1 MAVLSESRR
10 NPETKPAQLM
20 LGTSLLPEIREL
32 IEQRNFSALQRIF
45 NDWLPV
51 DLAELISELPE
62 NEQAVLFRLLPKD
75 LATETFEYLDFDSQ
89 QNLLTALTKKHVTHI
104 LNSMSA
110 DDRTA
115 LLEELPGTVVQE
127 LLKLL
132 SFKEFK
138 IAKTLL
144 AYGEG
149 SVGRLMSPDYLSVK
163 KDWDINQVLDHIRT
177 YGHESETLNVIYV
190 VDDNGKLKG
199 ELLARTLLLSTPEK
213 TVSEII
219 AEEKIITLTASQD
232 QADALEAF
240 KRYDSVAL
248 PVVDS
253 NGYLIGV
260 VTVDDMLDVA
270 EEEETEDIQK
280 FGGIEALEEPYIDLP
295 IPQLIKKRAVWL
307 VILFVGEMLTASAM
321 AFFQDEM
328 AKAIVLATFIPLI
341 MSSGGNSGSQAAS
354 LIIRSLSLGEITIR
368 DWWKVMRRELI
379 SGLALGCI
387 LGAIGV
393 FRVLIWA
400 SVLGHLNTQWL
411 YISFTIGLSLIGI
424 VMFGTLT
431 GSMLPLLLKRLGLDP
446 AVSSAPF
453 VATLVDV
460 TGIVIYFS
468 VASLLLGGILL

>member
-1 MAVLSESRR
+1 MI
-10 NPETKPAQLM
+10 
-20 LGTSLLPEIREL
+20 GTPLLPEIREL

-45 NDWLPV
+45 QDWLPV
-51 DLAELISELPE
+51 DLAELISDLPE
-62 NEQAVLFRLLPKD
+62 EEQAILFRLQPKD

-89 QNLLTALTKKHVTHI
+89 QNLLKALTKKHVSHI

-115 LLEELPGTVVQE
+115 LLEELPGPVAQE
-127 LLKLL
+127 VLKLL

-144 AYGEG
+144 AYPEG
-149 SVGRLMSPDYLSVK
+149 SVGRLMSPDFLSIM
-163 KDWDINQVLDHIRT
+163 KDWEINQVLDYIRT

-190 VDDNGKLKG
+190 VDDAGKLNG
-199 ELLARTLLLSTPEK
+199 ELSARDLLLSLPDKKVE
-213 TVSEII
+213 EII
-219 AEEKIITLTASQD
+219 EEEKIVTLTASQV
-232 QADALEAF
+232 QKDALDAF
-240 KRYDSVAL
+240 KRYDRVAL

-260 VTVDDMLDVA
+260 VTIDDMLDVA

-280 FGGIEALEEPYIDLP
+280 FGGIEALEEPYMDLP
-295 IPQLIKKRAVWL
+295 ILQLVKKRAVWL
-307 VILFVGEMLTASAM
+307 VILFLGEMLTASAM
-321 AFFQDEM
+321 AFYEDELG
-328 AKAIVLATFIPLI
+328 KAIVLATFIPLI
-341 MSSGGNSGSQAAS
+341 ISSGGNSGSQAAS
-354 LIIRSLSLGEITIR
+354 LIIRSLSIGEITLR
-368 DWWKVMRRELI
+368 DWWAIMRREVL

-387 LGAIGV
+387 LGV
-393 FRVLIWA
+393 
-400 SVLGHLNTQWL
+400 
-411 YISFTIGLSLIGI
+411 IGI
-424 VMFGTLT
+424 VRVIGWAMIFGHFTMQWAYIALTIGISLLGIVLIGTLS
-431 GSMLPLLLKRLGLDP
+431 GSMLPLLLKRIGFDP

>member
-1 MAVLSESRR
+1 MI
-10 NPETKPAQLM
+10 
-20 LGTSLLPEIREL
+20 GTPLLPEIREL
-32 IEQRNFSALQRIF
+32 IERRNFSALQRIF
-45 NDWLPV
+45 NDWLPA
-51 DLAELISELPE
+51 DLAELISDLPE
-62 NEQAVLFRLLPKD
+62 NEQAILFRLLPKGV
-75 LATETFEYLDFDSQ
+75 ATDTFEYLELDAQ
-89 QNLLTALTKKHVTHI
+89 QNLLEALTQKDVTHI

-144 AYGEG
+144 AYAED

-163 KDWDINQVLDHIRT
+163 RDWEITRVLEYIRT

-190 VDDNGKLKG
+190 VDDHGKLKG
-199 ELLARTLLLSTPEK
+199 ELMARELLLSSPDRK
-213 TVSEII
+213 VRDIISED
-219 AEEKIITLTASQD
+219 KIVTLTATQD
-232 QADALEAF
+232 QKDALDAF
-240 KRYDSVAL
+240 KRYDAVAL

-253 NGYLIGV
+253 NGYLIGI

-280 FGGIEALEEPYIDLP
+280 FGAIEAFEEPYIDLP
-295 IPQLIKKRAVWL
+295 VPQLIKKRAVWL
-307 VILFVGEMLTASAM
+307 IVLFIGEMLTASAM
-321 AFFQDEM
+321 AFFEEEL

-341 MSSGGNSGSQAAS
+341 ISSGGNSGSQAAT
-354 LIIRSLSLGEITIR
+354 LIIRSLSLGEITIK
-368 DWWKVMRRELI
+368 DWWKVMHREIL
-379 SGLALGCI
+379 SGMALGGI
-387 LGAIGV
+387 LGVIGV
-393 FRVLIWA
+393 LRVVVWA
-400 SVLGHLNTQWL
+400 SIFGQLTLQWTFIAL
-411 YISFTIGLSLIGI
+411 TVGISLIGI
-424 VMFGTLT
+424 VLFGTLC
-431 GSMLPLLLKRLGLDP
+431 GSMLPLLLKHWGLDP
-446 AVSSAPF
+446 ATSSAPF

>member
-1 MAVLSESRR
+1 
-10 NPETKPAQLM
+10 M

-51 DLAELISELPE
+51 DLAELISDLPE

-89 QNLLTALTKKHVTHI
+89 QNLLTALTKKHVTQI

-115 LLEELPGTVVQE
+115 LLEELPGTVAQE

-144 AYGEG
+144 AYAEG

-163 KDWDINQVLDHIRT
+163 KDWDINLVLDYIRT
-177 YGHESETLNVIYV
+177 HGHESETLNVIYV

-199 ELLARTLLLSTPEK
+199 ELLARALLLSPPEK
-213 TVSEII
+213 KVSEII

-240 KRYDSVAL
+240 KRYDSIAL

-368 DWWKVMRRELI
+368 DWWKVMRRELV

-393 FRVLIWA
+393 LRVLIWA

-424 VMFGTLT
+424 VLFGTLT

>member
-1 MAVLSESRR
+1 MI
-10 NPETKPAQLM
+10 
-20 LGTSLLPEIREL
+20 GTSLLPEIREL

-51 DLAELISELPE
+51 DLAELISDLPE
-62 NEQAVLFRLLPKD
+62 NEQAILFRLLPKN

-144 AYGEG
+144 AYAEG

-163 KDWDINQVLDHIRT
+163 KDWDINLVLDYIRT

-199 ELLARTLLLSTPEK
+199 ELLARALLLSPPDK
-213 TVSEII
+213 KVSEII

-280 FGGIEALEEPYIDLP
+280 FGGIEALEDPYIDLP

-321 AFFQDEM
+321 AYFEDEM
-328 AKAIVLATFIPLI
+328 ARAIVLATFIPLI
-341 MSSGGNSGSQAAS
+341 ISSGGNSGSQAAS
-354 LIIRSLSLGEITIR
+354 LIIRSLSLGEITIS
-368 DWWKVMRRELI
+368 DWWKVMRRELA
-379 SGLALGCI
+379 SGLALGLI
-387 LGAIGV
+387 LGIIGA
-393 FRVLIWA
+393 FRVILWSMA
-400 SVLGHLNTQWL
+400 FNKYSTQTL
-411 YISFTIGLSLIGI
+411 YIAATIGISLVGI

-468 VASLLLGGILL
+468 VASLILGGILL

>member
-1 MAVLSESRR
+1 MI
-10 NPETKPAQLM
+10 
-20 LGTSLLPEIREL
+20 GTPLLPEIREL

-51 DLAELISELPE
+51 DLAELISDLPE
-62 NEQAVLFRLLPKD
+62 NEQAVLFRLLPKG

-144 AYGEG
+144 AYAEG

-177 YGHESETLNVIYV
+177 FGHDSETLNVIYV
-190 VDDNGKLKG
+190 VDDIGKLKG
-199 ELLARTLLLSTPEK
+199 ELLARTLLLSAPEK

-219 AEEKIITLTASQD
+219 AEDKLITLTASQD

-321 AFFQDEM
+321 AFFEDEM

-368 DWWKVMRRELI
+368 DWWKVMRRELV

-387 LGAIGV
+387 LGTIGV
-393 FRVLIWA
+393 FRVIIWA
-400 SVLGHLNTQWL
+400 SVLGHLDTKWL
-411 YISFTIGLSLIGI
+411 YIGFTIGISLVGI

>member
-1 MAVLSESRR
+1 
-10 NPETKPAQLM
+10 M

-51 DLAELISELPE
+51 DLAELISDLPE

-89 QNLLTALTKKHVTHI
+89 QNLLTALTKKHVTQI

-115 LLEELPGTVVQE
+115 LLEELPSTVVQE

-144 AYGEG
+144 AYAEG

-163 KDWDINQVLDHIRT
+163 KDWDINQVLDYIRT

-199 ELLARTLLLSTPEK
+199 ELLARALLLSPPEK
-213 TVSEII
+213 KVSEII

-240 KRYDSVAL
+240 KRYDSIAL

-280 FGGIEALEEPYIDLP
+280 FGGIEALEDPYIDLP

-321 AFFQDEM
+321 AYFEDEM
-328 AKAIVLATFIPLI
+328 ARAIVLATFIPLI
-341 MSSGGNSGSQAAS
+341 ISSGGNSGSQAAS
-354 LIIRSLSLGEITIR
+354 LIIRSLSLGEITIS
-368 DWWKVMRRELI
+368 DWWKVMRRELA
-379 SGLALGCI
+379 SGLALGFI
-387 LGAIGV
+387 LGTIGA
-393 FRVLIWA
+393 FRVILWSMA
-400 SVLGHLNTQWL
+400 FGKYSTQTL
-411 YISFTIGLSLIGI
+411 YVAATIGISLVGI
-424 VMFGTLT
+424 VLFGTLT

-468 VASLLLGGILL
+468 VASLILGGILL

>member
-1 MAVLSESRR
+1 MIPV
-10 NPETKPAQLM
+10 M
-20 LGTSLLPEIREL
+20 IGTPLLPEIREL
-32 IEQRNFSALQRIF
+32 IERRNFSALQRIF

-51 DLAELISELPE
+51 DLAELISDLPE
-62 NEQAVLFRLLPKD
+62 NEQAILFRLLPKD
-75 LATETFEYLDFDSQ
+75 VATETFEYLDLDAQ
-89 QNLLTALTKKHVTHI
+89 ENLLTALTQKDVSHI

-115 LLEELPGTVVQE
+115 LLEELPGTVAQE

-144 AYGEG
+144 AYAED

-163 KDWDINQVLDHIRT
+163 KDWNINQVLEYIRT

-190 VDDNGKLKG
+190 VDDHGKLKG
-199 ELLARTLLLSTPEK
+199 ELMARELLLSSPDSK
-213 TVSEII
+213 VRDIVSED
-219 AEEKIITLTASQD
+219 KIITLTATQD
-232 QADALEAF
+232 QTDALEAF
-240 KRYDSVAL
+240 KRYDTVAL

-253 NGYLIGV
+253 NGYLIGL

-280 FGGIEALEEPYIDLP
+280 FGGVEAFEEPYIDLP

-307 VILFVGEMLTASAM
+307 VVLFIGEMLTASAM
-321 AFFQDEM
+321 AFFQDEL

-341 MSSGGNSGSQAAS
+341 ISSGGNSGSQAAT
-354 LIIRSLSLGEITIR
+354 LIIRSLALGEISIR
-368 DWWKVMRRELI
+368 DWWNVMRREII
-379 SGLALGCI
+379 SGFALGGL
-387 LGAIGV
+387 LGIIGV
-393 FRVLIWA
+393 LRVVLWA
-400 SVLGHLNTQWL
+400 MIFGQLTIQW
-411 YISFTIGLSLIGI
+411 IFIGI
-424 VMFGTLT
+424 TVGISLVGIVLFGTLA
-431 GSMLPLLLKRLGLDP
+431 GSMLPLLLKHWGLDP
-446 AVSSAPF
+446 ATSSAPF

-468 VASLLLGGILL
+468 VASLLLSGILL

>member
-1 MAVLSESRR
+1 MI
-10 NPETKPAQLM
+10 
-20 LGTSLLPEIREL
+20 GTPLLPEIREL
-32 IEQRNFSALQRIF
+32 IEQRNFSALQRLF

-51 DLAELISELPE
+51 DLAELISDLPE
-62 NEQAVLFRLLPKD
+62 NEQAVLYRLLPKD
-75 LATETFEYLDFDSQ
+75 LATETFEYLDFDAQ
-89 QNLLTALTKKHVTHI
+89 QNLLTALTKKHVTHL

-144 AYGEG
+144 AYAEG

-163 KDWDINQVLDHIRT
+163 KDWDINQVLDYIRT
-177 YGHESETLNVIYV
+177 FGHESETLNVIYV

-213 TVSEII
+213 KVSEII

-354 LIIRSLSLGEITIR
+354 LIIRSLSLGEITIK
-368 DWWKVMRRELI
+368 DWWKVMRRELA

-393 FRVLIWA
+393 FRVIIWA
-400 SVLGHLNTQWL
+400 SVLGHFNTQWL
-411 YISFTIGLSLIGI
+411 YISFTIGLSLVGI
-424 VMFGTLT
+424 VLFGTLT

>member
-1 MAVLSESRR
+1 M
-10 NPETKPAQLM
+10 
-20 LGTSLLPEIREL
+20 
-32 IEQRNFSALQRIF
+32 IERRNFSALQRIF

-51 DLAELISELPE
+51 DLAELISDLPE
-62 NEQAVLFRLLPKD
+62 NEQAILFRLLPKD
-75 LATETFEYLDFDSQ
+75 VATETFEYLDLDSQ
-89 QNLLTALTKKHVTHI
+89 QNLLEALTQKDVTHI

-115 LLEELPGTVVQE
+115 LLEELPGNVTQE
-127 LLKLL
+127 LLRLL

-144 AYGEG
+144 AYAED

-163 KDWDINQVLDHIRT
+163 KDWNINQVLEYIRT
-177 YGHESETLNVIYV
+177 YGHDSETLNVIYV
-190 VDDNGKLKG
+190 VDDHGKLKG
-199 ELLARTLLLSTPEK
+199 ELMARELLLSSPEK
-213 TVSEII
+213 KIRDIVSED
-219 AEEKIITLTASQD
+219 KIVTLTATQD
-232 QADALEAF
+232 QKDALDAF
-240 KRYDSVAL
+240 KKYDTVAL

-253 NGYLIGV
+253 NGYLIGI

-307 VILFVGEMLTASAM
+307 VVLFIGEMLTASAM
-321 AFFQDEM
+321 AFFEEEL

-341 MSSGGNSGSQAAS
+341 ISSGGNSGSQAAT
-354 LIIRSLSLGEITIR
+354 LIIRSLALGEITIR
-368 DWWKVMRRELI
+368 DWWNVMRREII
-379 SGLALGCI
+379 SGMALGGL
-387 LGAIGV
+387 LGLIGV
-393 FRVLIWA
+393 FRVIVWA
-400 SVLGHLNTQWL
+400 MVFGQLTLQWV
-411 YISFTIGLSLIGI
+411 FLSLTVGISLVGI
-424 VMFGTLT
+424 VLFGTLA
-431 GSMLPLLLKRLGLDP
+431 GSMLPLLLQHWGLDP
-446 AVSSAPF
+446 ATSSAPF

>member
-1 MAVLSESRR
+1 MI
-10 NPETKPAQLM
+10 
-20 LGTSLLPEIREL
+20 GTSLLPEIREL

-51 DLAELISELPE
+51 DLAELISDLPE
-62 NEQAVLFRLLPKD
+62 NEQAILFRLLPKN

-144 AYGEG
+144 AYAEG

-163 KDWDINQVLDHIRT
+163 KDWDINLVLDYIRT

-199 ELLARTLLLSTPEK
+199 ELLARALLLSPPDK
-213 TVSEII
+213 KVSEII

-280 FGGIEALEEPYIDLP
+280 FGGIEALEDPYIDLP

-321 AFFQDEM
+321 AYFEDEM
-328 AKAIVLATFIPLI
+328 ARAIVLATFIPLI
-341 MSSGGNSGSQAAS
+341 ISSGGNSGSQAAS
-354 LIIRSLSLGEITIR
+354 LIIRSLSLGEIAIS
-368 DWWKVMRRELI
+368 DWWKVMRRELA
-379 SGLALGCI
+379 SGLALGFI
-387 LGAIGV
+387 LGLIGA
-393 FRVLIWA
+393 FRVILWSMA
-400 SVLGHLNTQWL
+400 FGKYSTQTL
-411 YISFTIGLSLIGI
+411 YIAATIGISLVGI

-468 VASLLLGGILL
+468 VASLILGGILL

>member
-1 MAVLSESRR
+1 MIG
-10 NPETKPAQLM
+10 NPI
-20 LGTSLLPEIREL
+20 LPEIREL
-32 IEQRNFSALQRIF
+32 IEQRNFSALQRLF

-51 DLAELISELPE
+51 DLAELISDLPE
-62 NEQAVLFRLLPKD
+62 HEQAILFRLLPKD
-75 LATETFEYLDFDSQ
+75 LATETFEYIDFDSQ

-144 AYGEG
+144 AYAEG

-163 KDWDINQVLDHIRT
+163 KDWNINQVLDYIRT

-190 VDDNGKLKG
+190 VDDIGKLKG
-199 ELLARTLLLSTPEK
+199 ELLARTLLLSSPEK
-213 TVSEII
+213 KVSEII
-219 AEEKIITLTASQD
+219 DEDKMITLTAAQD
-232 QADALEAF
+232 QADALDAF
-240 KRYDSVAL
+240 KRYDTVAL

-295 IPQLIKKRAVWL
+295 IPELIRKRAVWL

-354 LIIRSLSLGEITIR
+354 LIIRSLSLGEITIG
-368 DWWKVMRRELI
+368 DWWKVMRRELA

-387 LGAIGV
+387 LGLIGV
-393 FRVLIWA
+393 FRVIIWA
-400 SVLGHLNTQWL
+400 IVLGHFNTQWL
-411 YISFTIGLSLIGI
+411 YISFTIGLSLVGI
-424 VMFGTLT
+424 VLFGTLT
-431 GSMLPLLLKRLGLDP
+431 GSMLPLFLKRMGLDP

>member
-1 MAVLSESRR
+1 
-10 NPETKPAQLM
+10 
-20 LGTSLLPEIREL
+20 LPEIREL

-51 DLAELISELPE
+51 DLAELISDLPE
-62 NEQAVLFRLLPKD
+62 NEQAVLFRLLPKG

-144 AYGEG
+144 AYAEG

-163 KDWDINQVLDHIRT
+163 KDWDINQVLDYIRT
-177 YGHESETLNVIYV
+177 FGHDSETLNVIYV
-190 VDDNGKLKG
+190 VDDIGKLKG
-199 ELLARTLLLSTPEK
+199 ELLARTLLLSAPEK

-219 AEEKIITLTASQD
+219 AEDKLITLTASQD

-321 AFFQDEM
+321 AFFEDEM

-368 DWWKVMRRELI
+368 DWWKVMRRELV

-387 LGAIGV
+387 LGTIGV
-393 FRVLIWA
+393 FRVIIWA
-400 SVLGHLNTQWL
+400 SVLGHLDTKWL
-411 YISFTIGLSLIGI
+411 YIGFTIGISLVGI

>member
-1 MAVLSESRR
+1 MI
-10 NPETKPAQLM
+10 
-20 LGTSLLPEIREL
+20 GTSLLPEIREL
-32 IEQRNFSALQRIF
+32 IEKRNFSALQRIF

-51 DLAELISELPE
+51 DLAELISDLPE
-62 NEQAVLFRLLPKD
+62 NEQAILFRLLPKD

-89 QNLLTALTKKHVTHI
+89 QNLLTALTKKHVTQI

-144 AYGEG
+144 AYAEG

-163 KDWDINQVLDHIRT
+163 KDWDINQVLDYIRT

-190 VDDNGKLKG
+190 VDDIGKLKG
-199 ELLARTLLLSTPEK
+199 ELLARALLLSPPEK
-213 TVSEII
+213 KVSEII

-240 KRYDSVAL
+240 KRYDSIAL

-354 LIIRSLSLGEITIR
+354 LIIRSLSLGEITIL
-368 DWWKVMRRELI
+368 DWWKVMRRELV

-393 FRVLIWA
+393 LRVLIWA

-411 YISFTIGLSLIGI
+411 YIAFTIGLSLIGI
-424 VMFGTLT
+424 VLFGTLT